1 MSYEALVMRMAV
13 PLPIPFSASFVTHG
27 IKWPRRPR
35 YAVCGKFRSEFEGQ
49 LRCSFGFRRYDQL
62 RAKLQDELMHLLAI
76 PEFDQLAIGDTNAHP
91 FPGG

>member
-1 MSYEALVMRMAV
+1 MDMLKEQIFA

-35 YAVCGKFRSEFEGQ
+35 YAVFGKFRNEFEGQ

-76 PEFDQLAIGDTNAHP
+76 PEFDQLAIGDTDAHP